1 MILAR
6 GSKHHVRQF
15 IFMAR
20 RHSDNVG
27 HRTQVG
33 NVKEAVVRGTV
44 IGGKASA
51 IHAERHRQILQSHIV
66 DDAIVGALE
75 ERGVNRDNRPEI
87 HGGHAGGKYHRVL
100 FGNANIEIPV
110 GQFVPQMFQAGTT
123 GHGGGD
129 AHELVV
135 APAKLHHLAAKN
147 ILPVGRGARLG
158 RGSFAGLSI
167 VRAESVKFLRLL
179 QCGVVAFAFFREHMQ
194 HHGMIAVLCVLKALH
209 HQREVM
215 SVQWSEIANT
225 KLLENHTAGRAA
237 AAVYQHR
244 RFMAKR
250 AARDLGLE
258 RAFRAVAQ
266 AYGKVSFRQ
275 LLHQFRQVIMQPV
288 VAGVGDNFIE
298 VLRDGTDVFVDAPL
312 VIIEDADEFL
322 GGV

>member
-1 MILAR
+1 MR
-6 GSKHHVRQF
+6 G
-15 IFMAR
+15 
-20 RHSDNVG
+20 
-27 HRTQVG
+27 
-33 NVKEAVVRGTV
+33 AV
-44 IGGKASA
+44 ISGKAGA

-75 ERGVNRDNRPEI
+75 EGGVNCDNRPEI
-87 HGGHAGGKYHRVL
+87 HSGHAGGKYHRVL
-100 FGNANIEIPV
+100 LGNADVKIPI
-110 GQFVPQMFQAGTT
+110 GQFVSQMFQAGTT

-158 RGSFAGLSI
+158 RGSFAGLGI

-179 QCGVVAFAFFREHMQ
+179 QCGIIAFAFFREHMQ
-194 HHGMIAVLCVLKALH
+194 HHGMIAVLRVLKALH
-209 HQREVM
+209 HQGEIM
-215 SVQWSEIANT
+215 AVQWPEIANT
-225 KLLENHTAGRAA
+225 EFLENHTAGRAA
-237 AAVYQHR
+237 AAVNQHR
-244 RFMAKR
+244 RFMAER
-250 AARDLGLE
+250 ATSHLGLE

-266 AYGKVSFRQ
+266 AHGKVPFRQ
-275 LLHQFRQVIMQPV
+275 FLHQFRQVIMQSV

-298 VLRDGTDVFVDAPL
+298 VLGDGADVFVNAPL